1 MVDSE
6 SASSSST
13 DHGAPTDERSLTLD
27 ERVLRGK
34 SEHTCLKRLDELMYC
49 LSERL
54 RPLPDV
60 SHNDPQSSPAIGAAP
75 TNQFAKYY
83 REGTYDYCPARF
95 KAWHL
100 CLKMKLSKP
109 ERAAELQ
116 QEARQRPHARW
127 HDMHAHAR
135 WHDMH
140 AHARMLLPFDSCRL
154 PCAPGV
160 GQDRPTHTP
169 LGVPP
174 RVRG

>member
-1 MVDSE
+1 M
-6 SASSSST
+6 SACAC
-13 DHGAPTDERSLTLD
+13 H
-27 ERVLRGK
+27 
-34 SEHTCLKRLDELMYC
+34 
-49 LSERL
+49 
-54 RPLPDV
+54 PLPDV
-60 SHNDPQSSPAIGAAP
+60 AHNDPQSSPAIGAAP

-140 AHARMLLPFDSCRL
+140 ACLLYTSPSPRDGLLSRMPSS
-154 PCAPGV
+154 A
-160 GQDRPTHTP
+160 
-169 LGVPP
+169 
-174 RVRG
+174 

>member
-1 MVDSE
+1 M
-6 SASSSST
+6 SACAC
-13 DHGAPTDERSLTLD
+13 H
-27 ERVLRGK
+27 
-34 SEHTCLKRLDELMYC
+34 
-49 LSERL
+49 
-54 RPLPDV
+54 PLPDV

-135 WHDMH
+135 
-140 AHARMLLPFDSCRL
+140 MLLPFDLCRL

-160 GQDRPTHTP
+160 GQDCPTHTP

>member
-1 MVDSE
+1 M
-6 SASSSST
+6 SACAC
-13 DHGAPTDERSLTLD
+13 H
-27 ERVLRGK
+27 
-34 SEHTCLKRLDELMYC
+34 
-49 LSERL
+49 
-54 RPLPDV
+54 PLPDV
-60 SHNDPQSSPAIGAAP
+60 SHNDPQSSPATGAAP